1 MEMQTIEKENRFMS
15 TIAIGIFIAFAIL
28 IVTFLFILCIRLYMS
43 SVSAASQQSI
53 EYEDQNERFAYFMV
67 ASLVLTSIAFLFILS
82 YVISI
87 SSIIA
92 CLVVL
97 IPTILN
103 IRISDNNVIKK
114 INIAYLVLLCLIIS
128 VCVCNIVLLALR

>member
-15 TIAIGIFIAFAIL
+15 TIAIGIFIAIAIL

-114 INIAYLVLLCLIIS
+114 IN
-128 VCVCNIVLLALR
+128 